1 MNDLVTAMFSTLGR
15 AMFLL
20 AAFSLCA
27 PALAHEGHDDA
38 GKAAMPAQALAPR
51 LAAHSTDL
59 ELLAVWRGE
68 KLVIFLD
75 RYETNEPVTGA
86 TIELESGADRATAT
100 SAGEGLYQASA
111 AWLAKPGTHPIV
123 FTVQTKDLADLLQG
137 TLEIPD
143 DSAAQAALHAQEA
156 NAREHWLTRWAWV
169 GAAAL
174 VVLLV
179 LVVVATRRKQRGAK
193 R

>member
-15 AMFLL
+15 AMLLL

-51 LAAHSTDL
+51 VAAHSTDL
-59 ELLAVWRGE
+59 ELLAVWQNE
-68 KLVIFLD
+68 SLVIFLD
-75 RYETNEPVTGA
+75 RYETNEPITGA
-86 TIELESGADRATAT
+86 TIELESGANRATAT
-100 SAGEGLYQASA
+100 SAGEGLYLASA
-111 AWLAKPGTHPIV
+111 AWLAKPGTYPIV

-137 TLEIPD
+137 TLEMPD
-143 DSAAQAALHAQEA
+143 KSAQAAMHAHEA
-156 NAREHWLTRWAWV
+156 NAREHWLARWGWV
-169 GAAAL
+169 GAAIF

-179 LVVVATRRKQRGAK
+179 LVAFATRRKQRGAS